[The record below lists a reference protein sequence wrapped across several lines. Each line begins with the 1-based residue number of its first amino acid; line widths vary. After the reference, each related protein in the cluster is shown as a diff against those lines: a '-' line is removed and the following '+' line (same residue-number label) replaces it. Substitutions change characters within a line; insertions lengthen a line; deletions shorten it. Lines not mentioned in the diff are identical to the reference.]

1 MGISTDPIIQKV
13 YTNQGEQDQ
22 VENTIQFAKLQHQ
35 INSSV
40 ATRDFE
46 NLNLVLGKLNGEQ

>member
-1 MGISTDPIIQKV
+1 MPEKNSTLAVEWAYQLDPIQKV

-35 INSSV
+35 IN
-40 ATRDFE
+40 
-46 NLNLVLGKLNGEQ
+46 